1 MNQLNTR
8 FRRTALKRNNN
19 VIFNLYFSSFK
30 IKQAQDE
37 ERRQLTQLRDILKS
51 ALQVDQKEVSLW
63 GGLTLEYQITSNVMG
78 VFEIE
83 LF

>member
-1 MNQLNTR
+1 MNQLNSR
-8 FRRTALKRNNN
+8 FGRTALKRNNN
-19 VIFNLYFSSFK
+19 VIFNLCFSSFK

-63 GGLTLEYQITSNVMG
+63 SGLTLEYPITSNVMG

>member
-1 MNQLNTR
+1 MNQLSSKFER
-8 FRRTALKRNNN
+8 PALK
-19 VIFNLYFSSFK
+19 ILKMLFLTCFSSFK

-51 ALQVDQKEVSLW
+51 ALQVDQKEVSIE
-63 GGLTLEYQITSNVMG
+63 GGLTLKH
-78 VFEIE
+78 